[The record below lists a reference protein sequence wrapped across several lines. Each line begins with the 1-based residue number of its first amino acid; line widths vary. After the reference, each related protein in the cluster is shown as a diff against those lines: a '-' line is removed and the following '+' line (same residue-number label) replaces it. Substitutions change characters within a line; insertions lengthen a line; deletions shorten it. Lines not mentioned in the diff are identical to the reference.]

1 VSLDRL
7 RRLERRIEA
16 VRQARPKP
24 QQRVFRIVVDGDTE
38 AVQAALAQLRA
49 EQGATDDDLI
59 VVPRSCTQS
68 RGLRLAAPDRDASA
82 RSKHGHSFK
91 QGGMETAASLRA
103 RFSGCPVSQM
113 GSDMGQGIVRSEI
126 INRSMRMGGEPVRR
140 AKIRAIAGH
149 VTGGTMICAARER

>member
-1 VSLDRL
+1 MSLDRI

-59 VVPRSCTQS
+59 
-68 RGLRLAAPDRDASA
+68 
-82 RSKHGHSFK
+82 
-91 QGGMETAASLRA
+91 
-103 RFSGCPVSQM
+103 
-113 GSDMGQGIVRSEI
+113 IVRRI
-126 INRSMRMGGEPVRR
+126 VHPP
-140 AKIRAIAGH
+140 A
-149 VTGGTMICAARER
+149 